1 MMGHMVPRTLMRVA
15 LAVVIVAG
23 AAGAVSAEDPAPK
36 PAPSIIMDLVNRPLE
51 SQEQAFN
58 QALKAEALAPAPSP
72 VDQWEVQPDGSVR
85 NKKTGISMI
94 VRNPCPP
101 GDIEHE
107 FALAAYNRALARSK
121 PRH

>member
-1 MMGHMVPRTLMRVA
+1 MVPRTLMRVV

-36 PAPSIIMDLVNRPLE
+36 PAPSIIMNLVNRPLE